1 MADDDRSIRLHYDG
15 LCFEENDGEHR
26 MEPATGEE
34 VIRFS
39 DQSAAYA
46 SRFLYDGC
54 REIDENGRV
63 GTNEALYR
71 GVLLDKATYSAVW
84 GENITRALTPNVYF
98 MQTLWRNCLT
108 G

>member
-46 SRFLYDGC
+46 SRFYTMAVVKLMK
-54 REIDENGRV
+54 
-63 GTNEALYR
+63 T
-71 GVLLDKATYSAVW
+71 AVW
-84 GENITRALTPNVYF
+84 E
-98 MQTLWRNCLT
+98 QTKRFT
-108 G
+108 EVFF

>member
-46 SRFLYDGC
+46 SRFLYDGW
-54 REIDENGRV
+54 REIDK
-63 GTNEALYR
+63 T
-71 GVLLDKATYSAVW
+71 AVW
-84 GENITRALTPNVYF
+84 E
-98 MQTLWRNCLT
+98 QTKRFT
-108 G
+108 EAFF